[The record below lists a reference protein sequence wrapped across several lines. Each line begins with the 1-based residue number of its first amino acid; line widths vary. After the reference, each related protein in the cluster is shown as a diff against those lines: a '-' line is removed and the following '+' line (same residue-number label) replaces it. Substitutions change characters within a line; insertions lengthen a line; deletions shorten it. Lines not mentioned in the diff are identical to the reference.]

1 MGLIVPNIELVVV
14 HFEPYVI
21 GQPLQR
27 NNWQGGNE
35 SPFQPLS
42 LAIAPNLNLL
52 WRSFQVTLLGNCMA
66 YMVEAAMWAFKDL
79 KRIGRVLFYAAFGNV
94 MRWKLVLS

>member
-1 MGLIVPNIELVVV
+1 MGLIVPNIELVIE

-42 LAIAPNLNLL
+42 LAIAPILITSLVQVKVFYRMSLPNVFCTHPAVLGLVGDYFLCSFALLNL
-52 WRSFQVTLLGNCMA
+52 RSLGVA
-66 YMVEAAMWAFKDL
+66 WP
-79 KRIGRVLFYAAFGNV
+79 I
-94 MRWKLVLS
+94 W